1 MKAVRFHEHG
11 GSDVLRYEDV
21 EQPVPGAGEV
31 RLRVAATSFNPV
43 DGGIRG
49 GYLQGPFPVT
59 LPHTPGIDVAGT
71 VDALGD
77 GVRSVA
83 VGDAVVAFLSMTA
96 DGAAAEYVITPAD
109 VLAPAPKGIPLADAA
124 AFPMV
129 GLTAW
134 QGPFADPELQ
144 GGAPGVLHAA

>member
-1 MKAVRFHEHG
+1 MLQTQSTSSSYESRPPMKAVRFHEHG
-11 GSDVLRYEDV
+11 DSDVLRYEDV

-71 VDALGD
+71 VEALGD
-77 GVRSVA
+77 GVENVA
-83 VGDAVVAFLSMTA
+83 VGDAVIGFLPMVAP
-96 DGAAAEYVITPAD
+96 GAAAEYAI
-109 VLAPAPKGIPLADAA
+109 APAEILTAAPTSIPLADAA
-124 AFPMV
+124 S
-129 GLTAW
+129 L
-134 QGPFADPELQ
+134 PE
-144 GGAPGVLHAA
+144 